1 MPNNTTVFQGHQ
13 RKSSQIYDGIVWHM
27 PSWRKQLHGKV
38 ERKIRQTKEL
48 LEKSVLNQRLSV
60 LQWETVGP
68 EITNAIN
75 DLPSALGKLV
85 SDF

>member
-1 MPNNTTVFQGHQ
+1 
-13 RKSSQIYDGIVWHM
+13 M

-60 LQWETVGP
+60 LQ
-68 EITNAIN
+68 
-75 DLPSALGKLV
+75 
-85 SDF
+85 